1 MVRRSIRYRCL
12 YYQRGIDRICFR
24 TREAAKNQSE
34 QPQSSDLNQAKQLE
48 IQTVQETENDSQ
60 SYWGTVA
67 HNFVK
72 GEGGYY
78 YMDNGDSYLMFF
90 DEETQESYPLCAL
103 PNCQHNT
110 TDCNAYV
117 GTQKGTG

>member
-1 MVRRSIRYRCL
+1 MRVL
-12 YYQRGIDRICFR
+12 Q
-24 TREAAKNQSE
+24 NQSE

-67 HNFVK
+67 HNFAK

-78 YMDNGDSYLMFF
+78 YMDNGDSYLMFLMKKHRKAIRYVPCRIVSIIRQTAMRMLEHKRYRIF
-90 DEETQESYPLCAL
+90 DADGLL
-103 PNCQHNT
+103 L
-110 TDCNAYV
+110 
-117 GTQKGTG
+117 

>member
-1 MVRRSIRYRCL
+1 MRKKLIGLVFTVCL
-12 YYQRGIDRICFR
+12 MCSAC
-24 TREAAKNQSE
+24 TAKNQSE

-67 HNFVK
+67 HNFAK

-90 DEETQESYPLCAL
+90 DEETQESYP
-103 PNCQHNT
+103 
-110 TDCNAYV
+110 
-117 GTQKGTG
+117 